1 MSEQERHRGANP
13 DDARLFAPAELPR
26 LRAAAEEVAWLLGRG
41 WPKDAA
47 VGAVGSHHQLELR
60 QRIAVARTVC
70 SEDERRSRIAR
81 AVRPDE
87 VAGRAL
93 TVDGWNLLITLE
105 VALAGGPL
113 LVGFD
118 GALRDLAGLR
128 GSWHPVAET
137 EAALA
142 LVGAHL
148 AALRPGSARFLFD
161 APVSNSGRVRA
172 RLAEVARSWPFPV
185 AAELVPNADP
195 LLDRDAVTADAAVL
209 DRCAS
214 WVNLGRWIVEERVRS
229 AWLVRLE

>member
-1 MSEQERHRGANP
+1 MSEQERHRGAHP
-13 DDARLFAPAELPR
+13 DDARLFSSEQLPR
-26 LRAAAEEVAWLLGRG
+26 LRAAAEEVAWLAGRG
-41 WPKDAA
+41 WPKEAA
-47 VGAVGSHHQLELR
+47 ITAVGSHHQLERR
-60 QRIAVARTVC
+60 QRIALSRSVC
-70 SEDERRSRIAR
+70 SELQRARRLAH
-81 AVRPDE
+81 ALRPDA

-128 GSWHPVAET
+128 GSYHPVAET
-137 EAALA
+137 KAALE

-148 AALRPGSARFLFD
+148 AALRPSSARFLFD

-172 RLAEVARSWPFPV
+172 RLEEAARRWPFHV
-185 AAELVPNADP
+185 DAELVPNADP
-195 LLDRDAVTADAAVL
+195 LLDEGAVTADAAVL

-214 WVNLGRWIVEERVRS
+214 WISLGRWIVDERVPR